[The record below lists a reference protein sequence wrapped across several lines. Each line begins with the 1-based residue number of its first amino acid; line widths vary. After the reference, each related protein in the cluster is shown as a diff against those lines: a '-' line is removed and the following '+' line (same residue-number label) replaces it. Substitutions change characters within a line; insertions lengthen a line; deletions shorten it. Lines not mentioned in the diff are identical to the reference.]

1 MNAVTLESLGFTKE
15 DLQERLVERLAEQ
28 ILSGK
33 SFDEDGEEFYDD
45 SQFKKQLE
53 ERLRKHVGETINSI
67 AEKHVLPN
75 VTSYIENLVLQT
87 TNKWGEKQGTP
98 VTFIEYLVQRAE
110 AYIQEEVNY
119 EGKGK
124 GEKDSY
130 NWNKHTTRIAYLINA
145 HLQYSIETAMK
156 QALKVANESIAGGI
170 EQAVKIK
177 LQDVLNSIKVG
188 VQVKG

>member
-15 DLQERLVERLAEQ
+15 DLQERLIERLSEQ
-28 ILSGK
+28 ILAGK
-33 SFDEDGEEFYDD
+33 QFDEDGEECYDD

-53 ERLRKHVGETINSI
+53 ERLRKHVTETISNI

-75 VTSYIENLVLQT
+75 VTQFIENLVLQT
-87 TNKWGEKQGTP
+87 TNKWGEKQGAP

-119 EGKGK
+119 QGKTK
-124 GEKDSY
+124 AEDSY
-130 NWNKHTTRIAYLINA
+130 SWSKNTTRINFLIER
-145 HLQYSIETAMK
+145 HLQYHMNTAMT

-170 EQAVKIK
+170 EKAVKIQ
-177 LQDVLNSIKVG
+177 LEQILGGIKCA